1 MRWNSFG
8 RQLGDDARFRLD
20 WSNVALGLTIFIFGL
35 AKKVLIADALS
46 PHVGAVFDA
55 AAKGDPVTAIAAWGA
70 AFAFSAQIYFDFS
83 GYSDMAIGLG
93 LLFNFRL
100 PVNFA
105 APLRATSILD
115 FWRRWHIT
123 LSQWLRDYLYG
134 PLTFGRPM
142 GWWRAIAVMITMTLA
157 GLWHGAGWTFVVW
170 GAYHGCLLIINTI
183 WQRVT
188 PEREEPTRAGQLVG
202 WALTFTAFVVGAVF
216 FRAADIETSWRLLA
230 AMGGFG
236 HPPIAEAITLQHDWW
251 AIRQGWI
258 SEAFIRTWLGSTWS
272 ATGTALTLLALAIA
286 LFVPDTDGDHRLS
299 RRPTLSRIGEGASAR
314 SPGGP
319 RSSPCASPSCSSPR
333 CSSGSGR

>member
-1 MRWNSFG
+1 
-8 RQLGDDARFRLD
+8 L
-20 WSNVALGLTIFIFGL
+20 
-35 AKKVLIADALS
+35 
-46 PHVGAVFDA
+46 
-55 AAKGDPVTAIAAWGA
+55 
-70 AFAFSAQIYFDFS
+70 AFSAQIYFDFS

-105 APLRATSILD
+105 APLRASSMLD

-188 PEREEPTRAGQLVG
+188 PEREGPTRGGQLAG

-216 FRAADIETSWRLLA
+216 FRAADLDTSWHLLV
-230 AMGGFG
+230 AMTGFG
-236 HPPIAEAITLQHDWW
+236 QAPIAEAITIPHDWW

-258 SEAFIRTWLGSTWS
+258 PETLIRAWLGSTWS
-272 ATGTALTLLALAIA
+272 ATGTALTLGALAIA
-286 LFVPDTDGDHRLS
+286 LFVPDTMEITGYSEADAQSKWRRSVGPLAWRPSVIALCIALLLFAEVFFRLGQVS
-299 RRPTLSRIGEGASAR
+299 EFLYFQF
-314 SPGGP
+314 
-319 RSSPCASPSCSSPR
+319 
-333 CSSGSGR
+333 